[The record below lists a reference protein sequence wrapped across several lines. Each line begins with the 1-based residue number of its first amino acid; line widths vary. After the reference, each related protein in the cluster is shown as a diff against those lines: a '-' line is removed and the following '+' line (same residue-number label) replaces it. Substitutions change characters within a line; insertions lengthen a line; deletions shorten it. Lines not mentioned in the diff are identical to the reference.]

1 MATAGNKTNPQYIS
15 RVIGCRGDKGEAH
28 PRLQ

>member
-1 MATAGNKTNPQYIS
+1 MATAGNKTNPQHIS
-15 RVIGCRGDKGEAH
+15 WVIGCRGDKGEAH